1 MNTSTPS
8 RPKKTKDKK
17 IFSCHAC
24 RRRKLKC
31 DRFDPCGA
39 CQSRGEG
46 ARCTWEEG
54 QRPERHHCESLET
67 LLGMI
72 VNLSKEV
79 QELKLL
85 NSNMMENFAGRS
97 TEIMHVVD
105 PASMTPEPRSY
116 SYGDLSFDPN
126 SHQGS
131 QLLDPHQWTSFELTA
146 LLPAS
151 PLLWGLVSHYV
162 RPSQFV
168 LKRISSFASL
178 TGFIDVH
185 QLIADVEEVEK
196 SRQAFDMSQ
205 TCEAFRIKI
214 SRILACASLAAVDLD
229 VAKIKQLGIENN
241 GVDALIRDLSR
252 KARML
257 IVPAD
262 ADTIPTTSSLVTTPS
277 PISNIYNTLDL
288 NSNNMSSSQTPST
301 QLEIVSIK
309 ILLLL
314 TARCFAAPSEYL
326 KIHLDAIS
334 SAIDVSLDSA
344 NSPDISP
351 AESEL
356 RWQLWSTL
364 CIMDWSSSGIYH
376 HGSYFIRPEMLPVL
390 SSPAPVADDSNDTDL
405 ERRQQTRHY
414 LEYSLGLAHLARRA
428 EDCILRTGPVSP
440 SQAAALC
447 AELDTFN
454 HNLRFYELLGSTS
467 PPPERVNS
475 PSSNEGVWLARESI
489 KHSARHATNVQK
501 MQLSLDLELI
511 RFKILRHE
519 TFYLLHE
526 PSTAAPLRT
535 MCLDACMDAC
545 ILVLALCRRLRSG
558 ADIIDRM
565 PDAFEGDNQPSTG
578 SLRRTLQP
586 ASVAALVGQVLLHE
600 FRSVNGIFT
609 RPDQPVGRGQNSFA
623 FSSGFKNSWA
633 GSASVSEQKVSALQ
647 WHVNTVLSLLETMH
661 ETSLLARYK
670 LGLHVQGM

>member
-1 MNTSTPS
+1 MNTPTPS
-8 RPKKTKDKK
+8 RPRKTKDQK

-31 DRFDPCGA
+31 DRFDPCG
-39 CQSRGEG
+39 
-46 ARCTWEEG
+46 
-54 QRPERHHCESLET
+54 CESLET
-67 LLGMI
+67 LRGMI
-72 VNLSKEV
+72 LNLSKEV

-85 NSNMMENFAGRS
+85 NSNMMESFAGRS

-116 SYGDLSFDPN
+116 LDGGLSFDPN
-126 SHQGS
+126 IYQGS

-151 PLLWGLVSHYV
+151 PLLWGLVSHYF
-162 RPSQFV
+162 SY
-168 LKRISSFASL
+168 FASL
-178 TGFIDVH
+178 TGFIGVY

-196 SRQAFDMSQ
+196 IRQSFDMSQ
-205 TCEAFRIKI
+205 SCEAFRIKI
-214 SRILACASLAAVDLD
+214 SRILACASLGAVDLD
-229 VAKIKQLGIENN
+229 VAKIKQLGIESNE
-241 GVDALIRDLSR
+241 VDALIRDLSR

-277 PISNIYNTLDL
+277 TISNIYYNTLDL

-326 KIHLDAIS
+326 KIYLDAIW
-334 SAIDVSLDSA
+334 SAIDVSLNSA
-344 NSPDISP
+344 NSPDIPP

-376 HGSYFIRPEMLPVL
+376 HGSYFIRPEMLPAL
-390 SSPAPVADDSNDTDL
+390 SSPAPLAKDSNETDP

-414 LEYSLGLAHLARRA
+414 LEYSLALAHLARRA
-428 EDCILRTGPVSP
+428 EDCILQTGPVSP
-440 SQAAALC
+440 SEAAALC

-467 PPPERVNS
+467 PPPERVNT

-489 KHSARHATNVQK
+489 KYSARHATNFQK

-526 PSTAAPLRT
+526 PSTAVPLRT

-545 ILVLALCRRLRSG
+545 ILVLALCRRLRNG
-558 ADIIDRM
+558 ADTIYRM

-600 FRSVNGIFT
+600 FRSVNGLFT
-609 RPDQPVGRGQNSFA
+609 RLDQPVGCGQNSFA

-633 GSASVSEQKVSALQ
+633 VSASISEQKASALQ

-661 ETSLLARYK
+661 ETSSLVRYK
-670 LGLHVQGM
+670 LGLHVQCM